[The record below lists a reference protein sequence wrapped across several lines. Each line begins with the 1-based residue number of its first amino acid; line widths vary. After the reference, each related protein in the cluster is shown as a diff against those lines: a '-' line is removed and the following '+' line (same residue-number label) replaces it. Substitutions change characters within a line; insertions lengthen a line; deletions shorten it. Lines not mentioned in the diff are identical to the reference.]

1 MCTSLFYKE
10 LDIMKIFL
18 ICLLCGFFAQMIDGT
33 LGMAY
38 GVSCNTL
45 LRSMGIPSAM
55 SSFCV
60 HTAEIFTSLFSGISH
75 FTMKNFDKKLFLSL
89 ILPGVVG
96 GMLGAYI
103 LTNVDDGIISPII
116 SVYLVIM
123 GIVIFA
129 KAFSKKDRPSKKI
142 GFGVYP
148 LALIGGF
155 SDSLGGGGW
164 GPVVTSTLVASDCDI
179 RKTIGS
185 VNAAEFFVTLAES
198 ITFFLTIGSLGNVFP
213 AVIGL
218 IAGGVLASPIA
229 AYLCKKL
236 PLKPLMMTVGIL
248 IVVVNLIKLIGR

>member
-1 MCTSLFYKE
+1 MR
-10 LDIMKIFL
+10 IFI
-18 ICLLCGFFAQMIDGT
+18 ICLICGFFAQMIDGT

-38 GVSCNTL
+38 GVSCSSL
-45 LRSMGIPSAM
+45 LRTLGIPSAM

-89 ILPGVVG
+89 IVPGVLG
-96 GMLGAYI
+96 GIVGAYI
-103 LTNVDDGIISPII
+103 LTNIDDSVISPLI
-116 SVYLVIM
+116 SLYLIVM
-123 GIVIFA
+123 GIVIIT
-129 KAFSKKDRPSKKI
+129 KAFSKKERPTRKI
-142 GFGVYP
+142 GAGVYP

-164 GPVVTSTLVASDCDI
+164 GPVVTSTLAASDCDI

-198 ITFFLTIGSLGNVFP
+198 VTFFLTIGSLGDALP
-213 AVIGL
+213 AVVGL
-218 IAGGVLASPIA
+218 ILGGMFAAPIA

-236 PLKPLMMTVGIL
+236 PLKPLMIVVGAL
-248 IVVVNLIKLIGR
+248 IVAVNIVKLFG